1 MAPQPSVMVGLS
13 GGVDS
18 SVAAALLLEQGY
30 RVEGLFMKNWEEDDT
45 DGYCAAAQDLAD
57 ATAVAE
63 RVGIRLHTVN
73 FAVEYWDRVF
83 DEFLAEYRAGRTPNP
98 DVLCNR
104 EIKFRA
110 FLDHA
115 LGLGAT
121 FMATGHYARVSR
133 DSSGQHLRLSA
144 DPDKDQTYFLY
155 LLDQD
160 QLAHSLFPLG
170 DLRKGAVRELAS
182 GLGLATAAKRDS
194 TGICFIGE
202 RRFRDF
208 LARYVPHDPG
218 PIETPEGLYLGRHQG
233 LAYYTIGQRQGLG
246 IGGVRDS
253 GEAPWFVAR
262 KDQDRNTL
270 VVVQGGDHPL
280 LQSLSADIGRVHWIC
295 GTIPDLPLRCQARA
309 RHRQPLQDCIVLG
322 YDQGRCRVD
331 FAQPQRA
338 LAPGQA
344 LVLYREGECLGGGVI
359 ENAARWSGER
369 PGQRTMGHD

>member
-30 RVEGLFMKNWEEDDT
+30 RVEGLFMKNWEEDDA

-63 RVGIRLHTVN
+63 RLGIRLHTVN
-73 FAVEYWDRVF
+73 FATEYWDRVF

-104 EIKFRA
+104 EIKFHA

-121 FMATGHYARVSR
+121 SIATGHYARVSR
-133 DSSGQHLRLSA
+133 DSDGQHLRLSA

-155 LLDQD
+155 LLDQG

-170 DLRKGAVRELAS
+170 ELHKGKVRELAR
-182 GLGLATAAKRDS
+182 GLGLPTAAKRDS

-202 RRFRDF
+202 RRFRGF

-218 PIETPEGLYLGRHQG
+218 PIETPEGRYLGRHQG
-233 LAYYTIGQRQGLG
+233 LAYYTIGQRKGLG

-262 KDQDRNTL
+262 KDQNRNTL

-280 LQSLSADIGRVHWIC
+280 LQALVADIGRVHWIC
-295 GTIPDLPLRCQARA
+295 GATPALPLHCQARA
-309 RHRQPLQDCIVLG
+309 RHRQPLQDCTVLG
-322 YDQGRCRVD
+322 YDQDRCRVD

-344 LVLYREGECLGGGVI
+344 LVLYLDGECLGGGVI
-359 ENAARWSGER
+359 D
-369 PGQRTMGHD
+369 RTDADHV

>member
-1 MAPQPSVMVGLS
+1 VAARHTVMVGLS

-18 SVAAALLLEQGY
+18 SVAAALLLEQGH
-30 RVEGLFMKNWEEDDT
+30 RVEGLFMKNWEEDDA

-57 ATAVAE
+57 ARAVAE
-63 RVGIRLHTVN
+63 RLGIRLHAVN
-73 FAVEYWDRVF
+73 FATEYWDRVF
-83 DEFLAEYRAGRTPNP
+83 AEFLAEYRAGRTPNP

-115 LGLGAT
+115 RGLGADRI
-121 FMATGHYARVSR
+121 ATGHYARVTR
-133 DSSGQHLRLSA
+133 DGTGQHLRLCA
-144 DPDKDQTYFLY
+144 DLDKDQTYFLY

-170 DLRKGAVRELAS
+170 GLHKGEVRELAR
-182 GLGLATAAKRDS
+182 GLGLHTAAKRDS

-208 LARYVPHDPG
+208 LARYLPHEPG
-218 PIETPEGLYLGRHQG
+218 PIETPEGRYLGQHQG

-246 IGGVRDS
+246 IGGVRNS
-253 GEAPWFVAR
+253 GDAPWFVAG
-262 KDQDRNTL
+262 KDQGRNTL
-270 VVVQGGDHPL
+270 VVVQGGHHPL
-280 LQSLSADIGRVHWIC
+280 LLSSGASIGQVHWIC
-295 GTIPDLPLRCQARA
+295 GATPTLPLRCQARA
-309 RHRQPLQDCIVLG
+309 RHRQTLQDCTVLG
-322 YDQGRCRVD
+322 YDQGTARVD

-344 LVLYREGECLGGGVI
+344 LVLYLDGECLGGGVI
-359 ENAARWSGER
+359 ETPKSLIG
-369 PGQRTMGHD
+369 PIGPIC

>member
-1 MAPQPSVMVGLS
+1 MATRHTVMVGLS

-18 SVAAALLLEQGY
+18 SVAAALLLEQGH

-57 ATAVAE
+57 ARAVAE
-63 RVGIRLHTVN
+63 RLGIRLHAVN
-73 FAVEYWDRVF
+73 FATEYWERVF
-83 DEFLAEYRAGRTPNP
+83 AEFLAEYRAGRTPNP

-115 LGLGAT
+115 LGLGADRI
-121 FMATGHYARVSR
+121 ATGHYARVTR
-133 DSSGQHLRLSA
+133 DGTGQHLRLCA

-170 DLRKGAVRELAS
+170 GLHKGEVRELAR
-182 GLGLATAAKRDS
+182 GLGLHTATKRDS

-208 LARYVPHDPG
+208 LARYLPHEPG
-218 PIETPEGLYLGRHQG
+218 PIETPEGRYLGQHQG

-246 IGGVRDS
+246 IGGVRNS
-253 GEAPWFVAR
+253 GEAPWFVAG
-262 KDQDRNTL
+262 KDQGRNTL
-270 VVVQGGDHPL
+270 VVVQGGHHPL
-280 LQSLSADIGRVHWIC
+280 LLSSGARIDQVHWIC
-295 GTIPDLPLRCQARA
+295 GATPTLPLRCQARA
-309 RHRQPLQDCIVLG
+309 RHRQTLQDCTVLG
-322 YDQGRCRVD
+322 YDQGTARVD

-344 LVLYREGECLGGGVI
+344 LVLYLDGECLGGGVI
-359 ENAARWSGER
+359 ETPISLIG
-369 PGQRTMGHD
+369 PIGPIC